1 MPRSCAYLLCIAL
14 LVPGCVFIG
23 LGVCVCTSV
32 LKWVCLV
39 LSWECVSS
47 QSRSHVVSRYVVCV
61 CMCMCQRLGG
71 CLCVSDISRNPETCH
86 TLLSPHLS
94 QQFFMESPK
103 KLENQNIQE
112 NFLGCQKQ
120 CSLERQEWVSTEAT
134 EQILG
139 SAKPKHLLGA
149 AFHAVDPVSSSV

>member
-1 MPRSCAYLLCIAL
+1 MGVS
-14 LVPGCVFIG
+14 GFI
-23 LGVCVCTSV
+23 LGVCIQPVSVSCCLKVCG
-32 LKWVCLV
+32 
-39 LSWECVSS
+39 
-47 QSRSHVVSRYVVCV
+47 VCV

-112 NFLGCQKQ
+112 NLLGCQKQ
-120 CSLERQEWVSTEAT
+120 RSLERQEWVSTEAT